1 MPRFLRDVL
10 GAIHSLVALPLFV
23 ALLVLATLAVL
34 IVPGLERRRALTG
47 AFARAGLVLLGVRV
61 AVQGLAHLPDGA
73 CVIAA
78 NHASYLDGV
87 VMVAVLPP
95 RFAFVVKREAS
106 SMPVIGFLLRRIGVE
121 FVERHDR
128 GSRQRDARR
137 VVRRAEQ
144 GHALVFFPEGTFFR
158 EPGLRRFHAGAF
170 VAAMRGEVPI
180 VPTVIHGAR
189 RLLPSGTLL
198 TRRGVVRVEIL
209 VPIGVAQARG
219 SVEVLRELVR
229 VQIAGRLD
237 EPDLHPAKPRAAA

>member
-1 MPRFLRDVL
+1 
-10 GAIHSLVALPLFV
+10 
-23 ALLVLATLAVL
+23 
-34 IVPGLERRRALTG
+34 
-47 AFARAGLVLLGVRV
+47 
-61 AVQGLAHLPDGA
+61 
-73 CVIAA
+73 
-78 NHASYLDGV
+78 
-87 VMVAVLPP
+87 
-95 RFAFVVKREAS
+95 
-106 SMPVIGFLLRRIGVE
+106 
-121 FVERHDR
+121 
-128 GSRQRDARR
+128 
-137 VVRRAEQ
+137 VRRAEQ

-170 VAAMRGEVPI
+170 VAAMRGDVPI